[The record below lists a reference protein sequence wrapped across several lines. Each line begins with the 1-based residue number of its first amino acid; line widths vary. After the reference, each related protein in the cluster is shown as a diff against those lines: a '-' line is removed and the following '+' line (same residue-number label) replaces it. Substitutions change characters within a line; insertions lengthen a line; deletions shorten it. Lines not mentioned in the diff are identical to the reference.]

1 MTQVLL
7 ARDGPILR
15 IQLNRPEKKNALT
28 AGMYAAMADALTG
41 ADADAGVRVILIHGN
56 ESGFTGGN
64 DLQDFLSDP
73 PTGLDSPVIRFL
85 RAVSSVQKPLVAA
98 VTGPAVGVGTT
109 MLLHCDF
116 VYAADTAKFALPFVN
131 LGLCAEAGSSYL
143 LPLAAG
149 WRKAAEL
156 LLLGEPFDAAT
167 AQSCGI
173 VSRVLP
179 AGEVL
184 EAALG
189 TARRIAER
197 PAEAVQASKRLMKRS
212 HQAAIDRIVVE
223 EAEAFLALM
232 HKPAAK
238 EAFAAFLEKRKPDF
252 SKFG

>member
-1 MTQVLL
+1 MTQVLT
-7 ARDGPILR
+7 AREGAILL

-28 AGMYAAMADALTG
+28 AEMYAAMADALAAG
-41 ADADAGVRVILIHGN
+41 DADAGVRVMVIHGN
-56 ESGFTGGN
+56 EAGFTAGN
-64 DLQDFLSDP
+64 DLADFLSNP
-73 PTGLDSPVIRFL
+73 PAGLDSPVIRFL
-85 RAVSSVQKPLVAA
+85 RAVSRVEKPLIAA

-131 LGLCAEAGSSYL
+131 LGLCPEAGSSFL

-149 WRKAAEL
+149 WRRAAEL
-156 LLLGEPFDAAT
+156 LLLGEPFDAA
-167 AQSCGI
+167 AAHQCGI

-179 AGEVL
+179 PAEVL
-184 EAALG
+184 DAARA
-189 TARRIAER
+189 TARKLAER
-197 PAEAVQASKRLMKRS
+197 PPEAVQTSKRLMKRS
-212 HQAAIDRIVVE
+212 HQALIDGLVVE

-252 SKFG
+252 SRVG